1 MNSHAKLAVVVTAA
15 ALLALPVTGAGP
27 KPKYEAC
34 TISGDVVSVSEVVIG
49 VNVPAFESVY
59 LRLAPNLLAVDGSLI
74 TSYGEG
80 DDPVWRGDF
89 EPSPWLLPGV
99 TDGYYGNIRLLK
111 NQGRLDFF
119 FSPVHP
125 CTNPPT
131 DEGPGRS
138 YDSETC
144 PFALVILDGITDT
157 DSVTFDSSARVL
169 LMDYTLGPVCPREE
183 DEKPGKGNGKG
194 KKPVTDEEPPPPP
207 PCVETGGFQ
216 VGNGPVSGTP
226 PDPGIV
232 FQF

>member
-1 MNSHAKLAVVVTAA
+1 MYSNAKLALVVTTA
-15 ALLALPVTGAGP
+15 ALLALPATGAGP

-34 TISGDVVSVSEVVIG
+34 SISGDVESFGEVVIG
-49 VNVPAFESVY
+49 ANVPAYESVY
-59 LRLAPNLLAVDGSLI
+59 LRLASNLLAVDGNLI
-74 TSYGEG
+74 ASYGEG
-80 DDPVWRGDF
+80 DDPIWKGDF
-89 EPSPWLLPGV
+89 DPSPSLLPGA
-99 TDGYYGNIRLLK
+99 TDGYYYGNIRLLK

-169 LMDYTLGPVCPREE
+169 LMDYTLGPVCPKEE

-194 KKPVTDEEPPPPP
+194 KKTETDEEPPP

-216 VGNGPVSGTP
+216 VGSGPVSGTP
-226 PDPGIV
+226 PDPGII